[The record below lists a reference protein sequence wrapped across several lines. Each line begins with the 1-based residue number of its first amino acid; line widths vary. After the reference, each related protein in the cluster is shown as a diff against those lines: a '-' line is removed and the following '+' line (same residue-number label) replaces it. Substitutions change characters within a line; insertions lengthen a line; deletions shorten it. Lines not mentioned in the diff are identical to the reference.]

1 MKLLNLSKYF
11 YFIIYL
17 FIFIAHSQSED
28 SVDIWKKEKVIKKE
42 SENKL
47 TNEKNA
53 KILLEKKNIDIFSE
67 KLKIIETT
75 DPTSVTE
82 TLYGI
87 YDPEK
92 NNLDLNMWSKSN
104 GDEIKR
110 VIKRINKMKL
120 SKTAESIFINI
131 LMTHSYIP
139 KNISETEFLD
149 LKINWLINNKKDLV
163 LEEFLN
169 KNKNFKNKEKIIQYF
184 VNKSIA
190 DANLNEGCKKSQ
202 FINKEIKDAYL
213 EKFKIYCLIFND
225 KKNEAQL
232 IYDILKEQEL
242 SDTFFDDKINYL
254 LGINKKTSQKIK
266 DNNLLNFY
274 LSSITISDFKYEP
287 DEKTDKFI
295 WEYLNSANLLKIND
309 FTNKIKIK
317 KLEFAANKNT
327 FDKYKIFDIYKKVPF
342 ELNSLINAE
351 NIYQSLDGIESRS
364 LIYQKFLLSDNEENK
379 IDLLILL
386 KDLFKKDNLLNVYT
400 GFMSDRLK
408 EIDRDFI
415 AEDYALIL
423 EKNIISEEE
432 YKLGKI
438 KFDDKILH
446 KSRIIKHYVEQN
458 LSKEKTQKNINN
470 VYKKIKKNKKYF
482 FSAKDL
488 VLIESLL
495 VDGFKIPKEIKYK
508 DLSKKYSIPDNL
520 LALVKNKELGLLS
533 LKFVEIIGE
542 DEVYSLDP
550 ETVYFITHI
559 LNQANLL
566 NFRNKILI
574 RALPLRI

>member
-1 MKLLNLSKYF
+1 MKLPNLSKYF

-47 TNEKNA
+47 ANENNV

-110 VIKRINKMKL
+110 VIKRINKIKL
-120 SKTAESIFINI
+120 SKTAENIFINI

-232 IYDILKEQEL
+232 IYDILKEQGL

-415 AEDYALIL
+415 TEDYALIL

-446 KSRIIKHYVEQN
+446 KSRIIKHYAEQN
-458 LSKEKTQKNINN
+458 FSKEKTQKNINN
-470 VYKKIKKNKKYF
+470 VYKKIKRNKKYF

-508 DLSKKYSIPDNL
+508 DLSKKYSIPGNL
-520 LALVKNKELGLLS
+520 LALAKNKELGLLS

>member
-1 MKLLNLSKYF
+1 MKLPNLSKYF

-28 SVDIWKKEKVIKKE
+28 SVDIWKKEKVIKEE

-47 TNEKNA
+47 ANENNV

-110 VIKRINKMKL
+110 VIKRINKIKL
-120 SKTAESIFINI
+120 SKTAENIFINI

-232 IYDILKEQEL
+232 IYDILKEQGL

-415 AEDYALIL
+415 TEDYALIL

-446 KSRIIKHYVEQN
+446 KSRMIKHYAEQN
-458 LSKEKTQKNINN
+458 FSKEKTQKNINN
-470 VYKKIKKNKKYF
+470 VYKKIKRNKKYF

-508 DLSKKYSIPDNL
+508 DLSKKYSIPGNL
-520 LALVKNKELGLLS
+520 LALAKNKELGLLS

>member
-1 MKLLNLSKYF
+1 MKLPNLSKYF

-47 TNEKNA
+47 ANENNV

-110 VIKRINKMKL
+110 VIKRINKIKL
-120 SKTAESIFINI
+120 SKTAENIFINI

-232 IYDILKEQEL
+232 IYDILKEQGL

-415 AEDYALIL
+415 TEDYALIL

-446 KSRIIKHYVEQN
+446 KSRIIKHYAEQN
-458 LSKEKTQKNINN
+458 FSKEKTQKNINN
-470 VYKKIKKNKKYF
+470 VYKKIK
-482 FSAKDL
+482 
-488 VLIESLL
+488 
-495 VDGFKIPKEIKYK
+495 
-508 DLSKKYSIPDNL
+508 
-520 LALVKNKELGLLS
+520 
-533 LKFVEIIGE
+533 
-542 DEVYSLDP
+542 
-550 ETVYFITHI
+550 
-559 LNQANLL
+559 
-566 NFRNKILI
+566 RNKI
-574 RALPLRI
+574 

>member
-1 MKLLNLSKYF
+1 MKLPNLSKYF

-47 TNEKNA
+47 ANENNV

-110 VIKRINKMKL
+110 VIKRINKIKL
-120 SKTAESIFINI
+120 SKTAENIFINI

-232 IYDILKEQEL
+232 IYDILKEQGL

-415 AEDYALIL
+415 TEDYALIL

-446 KSRIIKHYVEQN
+446 KSRIIKHYAEQN
-458 LSKEKTQKNINN
+458 FSKEKTQKNINN
-470 VYKKIKKNKKYF
+470 VYKKIKRNKKYF

-508 DLSKKYSIPDNL
+508 DLSKKYSIPGNL
-520 LALVKNKELGLLS
+520 LALAKNKELGLLS

-559 LNQANLL
+559 LYQANLL

>member
-1 MKLLNLSKYF
+1 MKLPNLSKYF

-47 TNEKNA
+47 ANENNV

-110 VIKRINKMKL
+110 VIKRINKIKL
-120 SKTAESIFINI
+120 SKTAENIFINI

-232 IYDILKEQEL
+232 IYDILKEQGL

-254 LGINKKTSQKIK
+254 LGINKKTSQK
-266 DNNLLNFY
+266 
-274 LSSITISDFKYEP
+274 
-287 DEKTDKFI
+287 
-295 WEYLNSANLLKIND
+295 
-309 FTNKIKIK
+309 
-317 KLEFAANKNT
+317 
-327 FDKYKIFDIYKKVPF
+327 
-342 ELNSLINAE
+342 
-351 NIYQSLDGIESRS
+351 R
-364 LIYQKFLLSDNEENK
+364 
-379 IDLLILL
+379 
-386 KDLFKKDNLLNVYT
+386 
-400 GFMSDRLK
+400 
-408 EIDRDFI
+408 
-415 AEDYALIL
+415 
-423 EKNIISEEE
+423 
-432 YKLGKI
+432 
-438 KFDDKILH
+438 
-446 KSRIIKHYVEQN
+446 
-458 LSKEKTQKNINN
+458 
-470 VYKKIKKNKKYF
+470 F
-482 FSAKDL
+482 F
-488 VLIESLL
+488 
-495 VDGFKIPKEIKYK
+495 
-508 DLSKKYSIPDNL
+508 
-520 LALVKNKELGLLS
+520 
-533 LKFVEIIGE
+533 
-542 DEVYSLDP
+542 
-550 ETVYFITHI
+550 
-559 LNQANLL
+559 
-566 NFRNKILI
+566 
-574 RALPLRI
+574 

>member
-327 FDKYKIFDIYKKVPF
+327 LDKYKIFDIYKKVPF